1 LYSVKDD
8 AGKCIEMLW
17 KYDAGRCIEMPRSNN
32 LNNGFRRRRF
42 KGGKVAM
49 KGRKKEKKVP
59 ELLQR
64 AEHRS
69 NDEEEDPLR

>member
-1 LYSVKDD
+1 M
-8 AGKCIEMLW
+8 MLEN
-17 KYDAGRCIEMPRSNN
+17 ALELPRSNN

-42 KGGKVAM
+42 KGSEGCY
-49 KGRKKEKKVP
+49 EKKKKKKKRVP

-69 NDEEEDPLR
+69 SDEKEDPLR

>member
-1 LYSVKDD
+1 MYSVKDD

-42 KGGKVAM
+42 KGGQ
-49 KGRKKEKKVP
+49 GCYEREKKRKKVP

>member
-8 AGKCIEMLW
+8 AGRCIEMLW

-42 KGGKVAM
+42 KGGK
-49 KGRKKEKKVP
+49 GCYERKKKKKEYQSFSRGRSIVP
-59 ELLQR
+59 MMKKKTL
-64 AEHRS
+64 
-69 NDEEEDPLR
+69 

>member
-1 LYSVKDD
+1 MDL
-8 AGKCIEMLW
+8 GGGGL
-17 KYDAGRCIEMPRSNN
+17 R
-32 LNNGFRRRRF
+32 
-42 KGGKVAM
+42 GGKVPM
-49 KGRKKEKKVP
+49 KGRKKDKKVP